1 LGLFQKRHDVI
12 EIGGVVLGKI
22 AQMGRGGVSAKMAVT
37 KEA

>member
-1 LGLFQKRHDVI
+1 MSLRG
-12 EIGGVVLGKI
+12 ESVLGKI